1 MPFEWFIALRYLR
14 EGRSQTALIL
24 SGVAVGVGVIVFLS
38 ALINGLQTSLIERT
52 LGSQAHLVVRPQR
65 EVARPLRRPAG
76 EAITTRLEQTPQ
88 RLRSI
93 AQWQQVRAAI
103 DRLPGIVATTPT
115 VAGSAFANRGNAS
128 KSIALRGVEPE
139 SFIRIIDLR
148 RSMVSGRFRIGSG
161 EAVIGK
167 ELADDLGVLV
177 GDKLRLVTAEGRGE
191 VFAVT
196 GIFDLGNKDLNERWV
211 LVALRAA
218 QNLLDLTAGA
228 STIEAKVADIF
239 AADELATA
247 VSRRTGLIT
256 DSWTRINAQLMVGL
270 KSQNSSKYMIQF
282 FVVVA
287 VALGIASVL
296 VVAVVQKSREIGIL
310 KAVGTS
316 TKRVIRVFLIQG
328 ALLGLVGSALGCGLG
343 AVLALS
349 FANLAKNPDGS
360 PTFPVE
366 LTLELYLS
374 AAALATVTGLIAAA
388 FPARRAARLD
398 PAEVIRYG

>member
-65 EVARPLRRPAG
+65 EAARPLRPAAG
-76 EAITTRLEQTPQ
+76 LALTTRLQQTPQ

-103 DRLPGIVATTPT
+103 DQVSGVAATTPT
-115 VAGSAFANRGNAS
+115 VAGSAFANRGTAS

-139 SFIRIIDLR
+139 SFTRIIDLR
-148 RSMVSGRFRIGSG
+148 RSMVSGRFSVGSG
-161 EAVIGK
+161 EVVVGK

-177 GDKLRLVTAEGRGE
+177 GDKLRVVTAEGRGE
-191 VFAVT
+191 VFTVT

-218 QNLLDLTAGA
+218 QNLLDLTGGA
-228 STIEAKVADIF
+228 STIEAKVRDIF
-239 AADELATA
+239 AADELAAA
-247 VSRRTGLIT
+247 VSRRTGLVT

-316 TKRVIRVFLIQG
+316 TKRVIRIFLIQG

-343 AVLALS
+343 AALS
-349 FANLAKNPDGS
+349 LFFATLAKNPDGS

-366 LTLELYLS
+366 LTVGLYLS
-374 AAALATVTGLIAAA
+374 AAFLATLTGLIAAA

-398 PAEVIRYG
+398 PAQVIRYG